1 MSSVA
6 QFQPL
11 DATTAAVILGWVGSA
26 EELALIAG
34 PTLNWPLT
42 TEQLLG
48 TIDDTQRVARVLF
61 ADGVPV
67 GFGTLRRYDDRVR
80 LGWVVV
86 DPARRGE
93 GWGRE
98 LLVRLMAESDRLYG
112 PQRLTLGVF
121 THNQP
126 AIQLYRSL
134 GFREGPAVP
143 IDFADYPWHKTE
155 MERALSDQP

>member
-6 QFQPL
+6 QLLPL
-11 DATTAAVILGWVGSA
+11 DAATAAVILGWVGSA
-26 EELALIAG
+26 EDLALIAG
-34 PTLNWPLT
+34 PTLSWPLT
-42 TEQLLG
+42 TDQLLD
-48 TIDDTQRVARVLF
+48 TIDDAQRVARVLV

-67 GFGTLRRYDDRVR
+67 GFGTLRRHDDSVR
-80 LGWVVV
+80 LGWILV

-98 LLVRLMAESDRLYG
+98 LLVRLMAESHRLYG
-112 PQRLTLGVF
+112 PRRLTLGVF

-134 GFREGPAVP
+134 GFQEGPPVP

>member
-1 MSSVA
+1 MNSVTE
-6 QFQPL
+6 FLPL

-34 PTLNWPLT
+34 PTLSWPLT
-42 TEQLLG
+42 TEQLLS
-48 TIDDTQRVARVLF
+48 TAEDAQRDARVLL
-61 ADGVPV
+61 ADGIAV
-67 GFGTLRRYDDRVR
+67 GFGTLHRLDGRVR

-98 LLVRLMAESDRLYG
+98 LLVRLMTESDRLYG

-134 GFREGPAVP
+134 GFQEGPPVP
-143 IDFADYPWHKTE
+143 IDFADYPWHKIE
-155 MERALSDQP
+155 MERPLTDHS